1 MGSLKNWVAF
11 SRKNGKCVV
20 CWSDLPWLQTGS
32 RTQHSKVSSR
42 KGISGILEPLPDDLR
57 FLQFTLGSTG
67 DAKGVMITQGGL
79 IHNVKLMRRIYQ
91 VTSKTM
97 AVLWLSQYH
106 DVGLIGGL
114 FKTMVSGAW
123 RFFFHQSHL
132 SKTPPLATDYEQTQR
147 PTVPDPTLPLR

>member
-67 DAKGVMITQGGL
+67 DAMGVMITQGGL